1 MKMHPVSS
9 ADRVQIL
16 ADDPERPAGTGGFA
30 GFIQNDGQIPALF
43 APRPA
48 GWIGNEDLFI
58 LDAAQ
63 HNKMSGRGKMPGGH
77 DGDDQLA
84 AGKRVRDPLRLR
96 CRAAR
101 DRQPPR
107 FGCRRDECMIR
118 TASAAPVPLRRIRS
132 AMSCMVKVFP
142 LPLVPRMAMLAFL

>member
-30 GFIQNDGQIPALF
+30 GFIQNDGQFPALL
-43 APRPA
+43 AARSA
-48 GWIGNEDLFI
+48 GRICNKDLFI

-63 HNKMSGRGKMPGGH
+63 HNKMSGRGEMPGGH

-96 CRAAR
+96 CGAAGN
-101 DRQPPR
+101 RQAPR
-107 FGCRRDECMIR
+107 FGGCRDERVIR
-118 TASAAPVPLRRIRS
+118 TASAAPVILKS
-132 AMSCMVKVFP
+132 SKT
-142 LPLVPRMAMLAFL
+142 L

>member
-1 MKMHPVSS
+1 MHPVSS
-9 ADRVQIL
+9 ADRVQIS

-48 GWIGNEDLFI
+48 GRVGDEDLFV
-58 LDAAQ
+58 LNAAQ
-63 HNKMSGRGKMPGGH
+63 HDEMPGRGKMPSGH

-96 CRAAR
+96 CGAAGN
-101 DRQPPR
+101 RQAPR
-107 FGCRRDECMIR
+107 FGGCRDERVIR
-118 TASAAPVPLRRIRS
+118 TASAAPVILKS
-132 AMSCMVKVFP
+132 SKT
-142 LPLVPRMAMLAFL
+142 L

>member
-30 GFIQNDGQIPALF
+30 GVIQNDGQIPALF

-63 HNKMSGRGKMPGGH
+63 HDEMPGRGKMPGGH
-77 DGDDQLA
+77 DGNDKLA

-96 CRAAR
+96 CGAAGN
-101 DRQPPR
+101 RQAPR
-107 FGCRRDECMIR
+107 FGGCRDERVIR
-118 TASAAPVPLRRIRS
+118 TASAAPVILKS
-132 AMSCMVKVFP
+132 SKT
-142 LPLVPRMAMLAFL
+142 L

>member
-9 ADRVQIL
+9 ADRVQIS
-16 ADDPERPAGTGGFA
+16 ADDPERSAGTGGFA

-43 APRPA
+43 APRPV
-48 GWIGNEDLFI
+48 GWIGNEDFFI

-63 HNKMSGRGKMPGGH
+63 HNKMSGRGKMPSGH

-96 CRAAR
+96 CGAAG
-101 DRQPPR
+101 DWQAPR
-107 FGCRRDECMIR
+107 FGGSRDERVLR
-118 TASAAPVPLRRIRS
+118 TASAAPVAVLI
-132 AMSCMVKVFP
+132 
-142 LPLVPRMAMLAFL
+142 

>member
-48 GWIGNEDLFI
+48 GWIGDEDLFV

-63 HNKMSGRGKMPGGH
+63 HNEMPRRGKMPGGH

-84 AGKRVRDPLRLR
+84 AGKRVRDPLRL
-96 CRAAR
+96 
-101 DRQPPR
+101 
-107 FGCRRDECMIR
+107 
-118 TASAAPVPLRRIRS
+118 
-132 AMSCMVKVFP
+132 
-142 LPLVPRMAMLAFL
+142 

>member
-1 MKMHPVSS
+1 MHPVSS
-9 ADRVQIL
+9 ADRVQIS

-96 CRAAR
+96 CGAAG
-101 DRQPPR
+101 DWQPPR
-107 FGCRRDECMIR
+107 FGCRRDERVIR
-118 TASAAPVPLRRIRS
+118 TASAAPVTVLI
-132 AMSCMVKVFP
+132 
-142 LPLVPRMAMLAFL
+142 

>member
-1 MKMHPVSS
+1 MHPVSS
-9 ADRVQIL
+9 ADRVQIS

-77 DGDDQLA
+77 DSDDQLA

-96 CRAAR
+96 CGAAGN
-101 DRQPPR
+101 RQAPR
-107 FGCRRDECMIR
+107 FGGCRDERVIR
-118 TASAAPVPLRRIRS
+118 TASAAPVILKS
-132 AMSCMVKVFP
+132 SKT
-142 LPLVPRMAMLAFL
+142 L

>member
-1 MKMHPVSS
+1 MHPVSS

-43 APRPA
+43 APCPA

-63 HNKMSGRGKMPGGH
+63 HDEMSGRGKMPSGH

-84 AGKRVRDPLRLR
+84 AGKRVRDPLRL
-96 CRAAR
+96 
-101 DRQPPR
+101 
-107 FGCRRDECMIR
+107 
-118 TASAAPVPLRRIRS
+118 
-132 AMSCMVKVFP
+132 
-142 LPLVPRMAMLAFL
+142 

>member
-1 MKMHPVSS
+1 MHPVSS

-63 HNKMSGRGKMPGGH
+63 HDEMPGRGKMPSGH

-96 CRAAR
+96 CGAAG
-101 DRQPPR
+101 DWQAPR
-107 FGCRRDECMIR
+107 FGCCRDERVIR
-118 TASAAPVPLRRIRS
+118 TASAAPVAVLI
-132 AMSCMVKVFP
+132 
-142 LPLVPRMAMLAFL
+142 